1 VTSGRPRRLLGPTVG
16 SAVVLAVSALILWGV
31 SLWVSWAGDC
41 PGGSKLDEGLDRGIT
56 VWPPAAACSG
66 GGGTTFWHQALPWAP
81 WVIGFLVTG
90 AAAILLTGLI
100 VTIRDLRRP
109 TPATTPGPIPVLERP
124 LPDRGPSGGHPY
136 PHGDVEAD
144 GRDHSAMAA

>member
-31 SLWVSWAGDC
+31 ALWISWGGDC

-56 VWPPAAACSG
+56 VWPPAAECSG
-66 GGGTTFWHQALPWAP
+66 GGATSWHQALPWAP
-81 WVIGFLVTG
+81 WVIGFLVMG

-100 VTIRDLRRP
+100 VTIRDLRRQA
-109 TPATTPGPIPVLERP
+109 PAATQGPISVLERP
-124 LPDRGPSGGHPY
+124 LSGGGPSGGDPY
-136 PHGDVEAD
+136 PRGDVEAD
-144 GRDHSAMAA
+144 ERDPPAMAA